1 MVASVSTML
10 VGATMLGAGAVA
22 LRSVWA
28 RVTRSTGAVA
38 EREAGDRFVAERWV
52 NLEYVQ
58 DIGLLQ
64 RLEEEGYELKWCGAD
79 SLARWLDKD
88 GWELVKVA
96 TNGGMC
102 IVRLWDPRDSQTL
115 IKRSMCTKPPADA
128 SD

>member
-1 MVASVSTML
+1 MPKVLIVDDEKHIRL
-10 VGATMLGAGAVA
+10 LY
-22 LRSVWA
+22 
-28 RVTRSTGAVA
+28 A
-38 EREAGDRFVAERWV
+38 EE
-52 NLEYVQ
+52 
-58 DIGLLQ
+58 
-64 RLEEEGYELKWCGAD
+64 LEEEGYELKWCGAD